1 MKLSLAGKVILVTGA
16 TQGVG
21 ESVARAAA
29 ESGAAGLV
37 LTGRSQ
43 ARGDAVA
50 KDISKTCPA
59 IFVAADLADPAATR
73 RVVSEGAKKFPTI
86 HGLVNA
92 AGLTDRGT
100 IFDTSVEL
108 WDLLYAVN
116 VRAPFILTQEIATR
130 LRDQKTPG
138 SIVNIITMSS
148 HGGQPFLTAYSSSK
162 GALATLTKNTANALR
177 KQRIR
182 VNGLN
187 IGWMD
192 TPGEDRIMKTYH
204 DADPDWLTKAEAARP
219 VGRLLKPA
227 EVARA
232 TAFLS
237 SEESGLMTGS
247 IIDFDQ
253 QVLGAGNAIAE
264 PPDAVW

>member
-1 MKLSLAGKVILVTGA
+1 MKLSLDGKVVLVTGA

-21 ESVARAAA
+21 ETVARAAA
-29 ESGAAGLV
+29 EAGAAGLV
-37 LTGRSQ
+37 LTGRNQ
-43 ARGDAVA
+43 ARGDEVA
-50 KDISKTCPA
+50 RSLAKTCPA
-59 IFVAADLADPAATR
+59 IFIAADLADPAATR
-73 RVVSEGAKKFPTI
+73 RVVAEGAKTFPTI

-130 LRDQKTPG
+130 LRDQKKPG
-138 SIVNIITMSS
+138 SIVNVITMSS

-162 GALATLTKNTANALR
+162 GALATLTKNTAHALR
-177 KQRIR
+177 PNRIR

-192 TPGEDRIMKTYH
+192 TPGEHAIKKREGQPANWLELAEKSQPFGRI
-204 DADPDWLTKAEAARP
+204 
-219 VGRLLKPA
+219 LKPKDA
-227 EVARA
+227 AVLAVYL
-232 TAFLS
+232 LS
-237 SEESGLMTGS
+237 DASELVTGS
-247 IIDFDQ
+247 VIDVDQ
-253 QVLGAGNAIAE
+253 NVMGAY
-264 PPDAVW
+264 D

>member
-1 MKLSLAGKVILVTGA
+1 MKLRLDGKVILVTGA

-29 ESGAAGLV
+29 DSGAAGLV
-37 LTGRSQ
+37 LTGRNQ

-50 KDISKTCPA
+50 KDISKICPA
-59 IFVAADLADPAATR
+59 IFVAADLADPDATR
-73 RVVSEGAKKFPTI
+73 RVVAEGAKNFPTI
-86 HGLVNA
+86 DGLVNA

-116 VRAPFILTQEIATR
+116 VRAPFILTQEIARR
-130 LRDQKTPG
+130 LRDKKKPG

-162 GALATLTKNTANALR
+162 GALATLTKNTANGLR
-177 KQRIR
+177 SHRIR

-192 TPGEDRIMKTYH
+192 TPGEHAIKKLEGQ
-204 DADPDWLTKAEAARP
+204 PDNWLEIAEKSQP
-219 VGRLLKPA
+219 FGRLLKPKDA
-227 EVARA
+227 AVLAVYL
-232 TAFLS
+232 LS
-237 SEESGLMTGS
+237 DASELVTGS
-247 IIDFDQ
+247 VIDVDQ
-253 QVLGAGNAIAE
+253 NVMGAY
-264 PPDAVW
+264 D

>member
-1 MKLSLAGKVILVTGA
+1 MKLSLDGKVVLVTGA

-29 ESGAAGLV
+29 ESGAGGLV
-37 LTGRSQ
+37 LTGRDRK
-43 ARGDAVA
+43 RGDKVA
-50 KDISKTCPA
+50 KDLSKTCPA
-59 IFVAADLADPAATR
+59 IFVAADLADPDATR
-73 RVVSEGAKKFPTI
+73 KVVAAGAKKFKTI

-108 WDLLYAVN
+108 WDLLYNVN

-130 LRDQKTPG
+130 LRDQRKPG
-138 SIVNIITMSS
+138 SIVNVITMSS

-162 GALATLTKNTANALR
+162 GALATLTKNTAHALR
-177 KQRIR
+177 KHRIR

-192 TPGEDRIMKTYH
+192 TPGEHAIKKREGQPDNWLEIAEKSQPFGRI
-204 DADPDWLTKAEAARP
+204 
-219 VGRLLKPA
+219 LKPKDA
-227 EVARA
+227 AVLAVYL
-232 TAFLS
+232 LS
-237 SEESGLMTGS
+237 DASELVTGS
-247 IIDFDQ
+247 VIDVDQ
-253 QVLGAGNAIAE
+253 NVMGAY
-264 PPDAVW
+264 D

>member
-192 TPGEDRIMKTYH
+192 TPGEHAIKKLEGQ
-204 DADPDWLTKAEAARP
+204 PDNWLEIAEKSQP
-219 VGRLLKPA
+219 FGRLLKPKDAAVLAVYLLSDSA
-227 EVARA
+227 ELV
-232 TAFLS
+232 
-237 SEESGLMTGS
+237 TGS
-247 IIDFDQ
+247 VIDVDQ
-253 QVLGAGNAIAE
+253 NVMGAY
-264 PPDAVW
+264 D

>member
-43 ARGDAVA
+43 VRGDAVA
-50 KDISKTCPA
+50 KDISKICPA
-59 IFVAADLADPAATR
+59 IFVAADLAGPAATR

-130 LRDQKTPG
+130 LRDQKMPG

-192 TPGEDRIMKTYH
+192 TPGEHAIKKLEGQ
-204 DADPDWLTKAEAARP
+204 PDNWLEIAEKSQP
-219 VGRLLKPA
+219 FGRLLKPRDAAVLAVYLLSDSA
-227 EVARA
+227 ELV
-232 TAFLS
+232 
-237 SEESGLMTGS
+237 TGS
-247 IIDFDQ
+247 VIDVDQ
-253 QVLGAGNAIAE
+253 NVMGAY
-264 PPDAVW
+264 D

>member
-1 MKLSLAGKVILVTGA
+1 MKLSLADKVILVTGA

-59 IFVAADLADPAATR
+59 IFVAADLADPDATR
-73 RVVSEGAKKFPTI
+73 RVVAEGAKTFPTI
-86 HGLVNA
+86 DGLVNA

-116 VRAPFILTQEIATR
+116 VRAPFILTQEIARR
-130 LRDQKTPG
+130 LRDRKKPG

-162 GALATLTKNTANALR
+162 GALSTLTKNTANGLR
-177 KQRIR
+177 SHRIR

-192 TPGEDRIMKTYH
+192 TPGEHAIKKREGQ
-204 DADPDWLTKAEAARP
+204 PDNWLEIAEKSQP
-219 VGRLLKPA
+219 FGRLLKPKDA
-227 EVARA
+227 AVL
-232 TAFLS
+232 TVYLLS
-237 SEESGLMTGS
+237 DASELVTGS
-247 IIDFDQ
+247 VIDVDQ
-253 QVLGAGNAIAE
+253 NVMGAY
-264 PPDAVW
+264 D

>member
-1 MKLSLAGKVILVTGA
+1 MNLSLAGKVILVTGA

-59 IFVAADLADPAATR
+59 IFVAADLADPIATR
-73 RVVSEGAKKFPTI
+73 RVVSEGAKTFPTI

-108 WDLLYAVN
+108 WELLYAVN
-116 VRAPFILTQEIATR
+116 VRAPFILTQEIAKR
-130 LRDQKTPG
+130 LRDQKKPG

-162 GALATLTKNTANALR
+162 GALATLTKNTANGLR
-177 KQRIR
+177 NYRIR

-192 TPGEDRIMKTYH
+192 TPGEHAIKKREGQ
-204 DADPDWLTKAEAARP
+204 PDNWLEIAEKSQP
-219 VGRLLKPA
+219 FGRLLKPKDAAVLAVYLLSDAA
-227 EVARA
+227 ELV
-232 TAFLS
+232 
-237 SEESGLMTGS
+237 TGS
-247 IIDFDQ
+247 VIDVDQ
-253 QVLGAGNAIAE
+253 NVMGAY
-264 PPDAVW
+264 D

>member
-138 SIVNIITMSS
+138 SVVNIITMSS

-192 TPGEDRIMKTYH
+192 TPGEHAIKKLEGQ
-204 DADPDWLTKAEAARP
+204 PDNWLEIAEKSQP
-219 VGRLLKPA
+219 FGRLLKPKDAAVLAVYLLSDSA
-227 EVARA
+227 ELV
-232 TAFLS
+232 
-237 SEESGLMTGS
+237 TGS
-247 IIDFDQ
+247 VIDVDQ
-253 QVLGAGNAIAE
+253 NVMGAY
-264 PPDAVW
+264 D

>member
-130 LRDQKTPG
+130 LRDQKAPG

-192 TPGEDRIMKTYH
+192 TPGEHAIKKLEGQ
-204 DADPDWLTKAEAARP
+204 PDNWLEIAEKSQP
-219 VGRLLKPA
+219 FGRLLKPKDAAVLAVYLLSDSA
-227 EVARA
+227 ELV
-232 TAFLS
+232 
-237 SEESGLMTGS
+237 TGS
-247 IIDFDQ
+247 VIDVDQ
-253 QVLGAGNAIAE
+253 NVMGAY
-264 PPDAVW
+264 D

>member
-130 LRDQKTPG
+130 LRDQKMPG

-192 TPGEDRIMKTYH
+192 TPGEHAIKKLEGQ
-204 DADPDWLTKAEAARP
+204 PDNWLEIAEKSQP
-219 VGRLLKPA
+219 FGRLLKPKDAAVLAVYLLSDSA
-227 EVARA
+227 ELV
-232 TAFLS
+232 
-237 SEESGLMTGS
+237 TGS
-247 IIDFDQ
+247 VIDVDQ
-253 QVLGAGNAIAE
+253 NVMGAY
-264 PPDAVW
+264 D